1 MTIFDL
7 QNQIKENQISSSL
20 IIFVETKDNFI
31 SNQYITRIAT
41 LTNKEIQYVGLN
53 DLGYANDMFG
63 VDNTL
68 KVVHIDTLS
77 VNTDF
82 LKNQKDLYIV
92 CNLVDKKTKELYND
106 YIIDIPV
113 LTKDNITEY
122 VYSKLS
128 NVDKSD
134 IDWLLNICQYN
145 INRLQKEVDKIL
157 LFKSE
162 QQKQIFKQFKKDLI
176 FDDLSEYGVFDIV
189 NAVVRKDVNKLKP
202 ALKDIH
208 KIDANE
214 MGFLTLLFNNF
225 LNVIK
230 VQLSNGQCSPESLGL
245 SDKQFNAI
253 RYSCGKYDKT
263 QLLNIFE
270 LLSGIDKRIKTGE
283 LPITIL
289 IDYLIVEILNE

>member
-289 IDYLIVEILNE
+289 IDYLIVEILNK